1 MTKNKIII
9 ILSVI
14 ILIGATALYFF
25 KKNHTEKKLPFKI
38 ENPVRKNL
46 TQYVNSSGTLQA
58 KDGITVGSLVS
69 GKVVKIIAN
78 DNDVVKKNQVLAIL
92 EDEVGYSE
100 VEKLKA
106 VLQEIEARLIFEE
119 KFYKRQ
125 TELYKANQIS
135 KNLFEEYT
143 KNLEVLR
150 AQKKQAEASLEI
162 SQKRY
167 DNFFIKSPV
176 DGVVIDRKAD
186 LGQMITARF
195 AATVL
200 YRIAKDLCKMEAE
213 VDVDEADVGMV
224 KEGQEAIFTVDAF
237 PKLKF
242 KAKVKQIQYLAK
254 NIDNVV
260 TYATILDVS
269 NPNLKLHPGM
279 TTNVDIKVKEA
290 DNALVIHN
298 KALRLNSIILEETAK
313 KIGFN
318 FERIPGT
325 NIKSEVDHVWILENT
340 NTFKQIKIKTG
351 ARQGR
356 FTQICSNNIN
366 ENSKIITEVEELERD
381 NKLLKQMFS
390 KPGTLGG
397 GKK

>member
-1 MTKNKIII
+1 MNKNKLII
-9 ILSVI
+9 ILLTI
-14 ILIGATALYFF
+14 TLISGITFYFIT
-25 KKNHTEKKLPFKI
+25 KNHKEKKLPFKI
-38 ENPVRKNL
+38 ENPIRKNL
-46 TQYVNSSGTLQA
+46 TQYVNSSGTLKA
-58 KDGITVGSLVS
+58 KDEVTVGSLVA
-69 GKVVKIIAN
+69 GRVVKIIAN
-78 DNDVVKKNQVLAIL
+78 DNDVVKKGQLLAVL

-106 VLQEIEARLIFEE
+106 TLQEIKAKLIFEE
-119 KFYKRQ
+119 KFHKRQ

-135 KNLFEEYT
+135 TNLFEEYT
-143 KNLEVLR
+143 RNLEILR
-150 AQKKQAEASLEI
+150 AQQKQAEASLEI

-176 DGVVIDRKAD
+176 DGVVIDRKVN

-200 YRIAKDLCKMEAE
+200 YIIAKDLHKMETE

-242 KAKVKQIQYLAK
+242 KAQVKQIQYLAK

-260 TYATILDVS
+260 TYATILNVD
-269 NPNLKLHPGM
+269 NPNLKLRPGM
-279 TTNVDIKVKEA
+279 TTNVDIKVKHA
-290 DNALVIHN
+290 NNALVVHN
-298 KALRLNSIILEETAK
+298 KALRLNSNILKETAK
-313 KIGFN
+313 KIGFKLK
-318 FERIPGT
+318 RIKGT
-325 NIKSEVDHVWILENT
+325 NIETEIDHIWILKNK
-340 NTFKQIKIKTG
+340 NSFKQIKVETG

-356 FTQICSNNIN
+356 FTEIFSNNIN
-366 ENSKIITEVEELERD
+366 EHTKIVTEVEELQRE
-381 NKLLKQMFS
+381 NKALKQMFA

-397 GKK
+397 GK

>member
-1 MTKNKIII
+1 MNKNKLII
-9 ILSVI
+9 ILLTI
-14 ILIGATALYFF
+14 TLISGITFYFIT
-25 KKNHTEKKLPFKI
+25 KNHEEKKLPFKI
-38 ENPVRKNL
+38 ENPIRKNL

-58 KDGITVGSLVS
+58 KDEVTVGSLVA
-69 GKVVKIIAN
+69 GRVIKIIAN
-78 DNDVVKKNQVLAIL
+78 DNDVVKKGQLLAVL

-106 VLQEIEARLIFEE
+106 ILQEIKAKLIFEE

-125 TELYKANQIS
+125 TELHKANQIS
-135 KNLFEEYT
+135 TNLFEEYT
-143 KNLEVLR
+143 RNLEILR
-150 AQKKQAEASLEI
+150 AQQKQAEASLDI

-176 DGVVIDRKAD
+176 DGVVIDRKVS

-200 YRIAKDLCKMEAE
+200 YKIAKDLHKMETE

-242 KAKVKQIQYLAK
+242 KAQVKQIQYLAK

-260 TYATILDVS
+260 TYATILNVD
-269 NPNLKLHPGM
+269 NHNLKLRPGM
-279 TTNVDIKVKEA
+279 TTNVDIKVKCA
-290 DNALVIHN
+290 NNALVVHN
-298 KALRLNSIILEETAK
+298 KALRLNSRILKDMAK
-313 KIGFN
+313 KIGFKLK
-318 FERIPGT
+318 RIKGT
-325 NIKSEVDHVWILENT
+325 NKETEIDHIWILKNK
-340 NTFKQIKIKTG
+340 NSFKQIKVKTG

-356 FTQICSNNIN
+356 FTQIISDNVN
-366 ENSKIITEVEELERD
+366 EHTKIVTEVEEPKRE
-381 NKLLKQMFS
+381 NKILKQMFA

-397 GKK
+397 GK